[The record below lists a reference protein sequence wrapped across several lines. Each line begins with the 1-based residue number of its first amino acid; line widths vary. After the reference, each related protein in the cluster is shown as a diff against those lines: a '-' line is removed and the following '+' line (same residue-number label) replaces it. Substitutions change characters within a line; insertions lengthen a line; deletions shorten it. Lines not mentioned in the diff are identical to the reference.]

1 MSNHTGPAG
10 PDYADLLNHELP
22 TDVREKLRLAAE
34 LTVAPLDNSESELE
48 KSLVAGENTLD
59 FNLTK

>member
-1 MSNHTGPAG
+1 MCWHALGLTHGI
-10 PDYADLLNHELP
+10 ELP